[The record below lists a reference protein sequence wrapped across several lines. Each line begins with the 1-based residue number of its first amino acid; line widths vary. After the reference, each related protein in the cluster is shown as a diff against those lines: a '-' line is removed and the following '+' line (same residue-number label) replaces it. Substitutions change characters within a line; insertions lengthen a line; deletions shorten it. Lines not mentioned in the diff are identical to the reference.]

1 MEICSSNDD
10 NNASI
15 VEEEE
20 AELRRL
26 QQQLVV
32 STAEIDDAMQESRRK
47 LDGLLG
53 SSDRSSRH
61 WGWDGSEGHG
71 ANQDELLSQFS
82 PSELVYNVLTRT
94 HALAT
99 DDAPRSSHTQ
109 LQQQLDS
116 ESSAWSLESA
126 LPRHPSS
133 PRVQHSCSSELL
145 PPRREAQ
152 SALYRKWQDDRV
164 LKITQLASTRDQQTL
179 RQAQHS
185 MQRFQQTLAAI
196 QSGQR

>member
-26 QQQLVV
+26 QQQLAA

-47 LDGLLG
+47 LDSLLG
-53 SSDRSSRH
+53 FSDRSSRH
-61 WGWDGSEGHG
+61 WEWDGSEAHG

-82 PSELVYNVLTRT
+82 PSELMHDVLTRT
-94 HALAT
+94 HTLAT
-99 DDAPRSSHTQ
+99 DDASRSNHTQ
-109 LQQQLDS
+109 VQQQPDS
-116 ESSAWSLESA
+116 ESSAWSLKSA
-126 LPRHPSS
+126 LPRHLTSS
-133 PRVQHSCSSELL
+133 RVQHSYSELL

-152 SALYRKWQDDRV
+152 SVLYRKWQDDRA
-164 LKITQLASTRDQQTL
+164 LKIAQLASARDKQTL

-196 QSGQR
+196 LGGQR